1 MKIGRGSLV
10 RMRALLIISVIF
22 MGFTGRAIAQDVE
35 SFYRGKQMRIIVGF
49 SSGGGYDQYGRLLAR
64 HIGKHIPGAPN
75 VVVQNMPGAASL
87 KSLQYLDAG
96 APPDGATMVTFN
108 PGLIL
113 GSLTAPQKTPI
124 DFRNFSWIGN
134 ISEDVRVCFTWRAR
148 GMRDW
153 TAFLAR
159 DNVVFGNTGVGTS
172 AYLDDRMLLMLFSV
186 KLKMVQGYPGSA
198 DKKIAIESGELD
210 GDCGSWT
217 SLPMEWLREKKID
230 IHVRF
235 SKNIPAD
242 MPQDI
247 PWAPDFLDSETK
259 KQTFR
264 LLVSGA
270 EIGRPF
276 LVSKSVPTDRVNALR
291 AAFDATM
298 KDPEFLADA
307 EKQRLLIGPDNGA
320 TVAKRIA
327 DIYASPPEVIARA
340 RDIAGD

>member
-1 MKIGRGSLV
+1 M
-10 RMRALLIISVIF
+10 RMRALFVVSAGLIGLMSP
-22 MGFTGRAIAQDVE
+22 AIGQDVE
-35 SFYRGKQMRIIVGF
+35 AFYRGKQVRIIVGF

-64 HIGKHIPGAPN
+64 HISKHIPGAPN

-96 APPDGATMVTFN
+96 APPDGATIVTFN

-148 GMRDW
+148 GMSDW
-153 TAFLAR
+153 KDLLAR
-159 DNVVFGNTGVGTS
+159 DSVVFGNTGVGTS
-172 AYLDDRMLLMLFSV
+172 AYLDDRMLLMLFGV
-186 KLKMVQGYPGSA
+186 KMKMVQGYPGSA

-217 SLPMEWLREKKID
+217 SLPLEWLREKKID

-235 SKNIPAD
+235 SKNIPPD
-242 MPQDI
+242 MPQNI
-247 PWAPDFLDSETK
+247 PWGPDFLDSETK

-276 LVSKSVPTDRVNALR
+276 LVSKAVPADRVNALR
-291 AAFDATM
+291 TAFDATM
-298 KDPEFLADA
+298 KDTEFLTDAD
-307 EKQRLLIGPDNGA
+307 KQRLLIGPDDGTA
-320 TVAKRIA
+320 VARRIA
-327 DIYASPPEVIARA
+327 EIYASPADVISRA
-340 RDIAGD
+340 REIAGD

>member
-1 MKIGRGSLV
+1 
-10 RMRALLIISVIF
+10 MRALLIVSALF
-22 MGFTGRAIAQDVE
+22 MGMTGRAVAQDVE
-35 SFYRGKQMRIIVGF
+35 SFYRGKQARIIVGF

-96 APPDGATMVTFN
+96 AAPDGATMVTFN

-134 ISEDVRVCFTWRAR
+134 ISEDVRVCFTWHAR

-153 TAFLAR
+153 KTFLAR

-172 AYLDDRMLLMLFSV
+172 AYLDDRMLLMLFGV

-217 SLPMEWLREKKID
+217 SLPLEWLREKKID

-235 SKNIPAD
+235 FKNIPPD

-276 LVSKSVPTDRVNALR
+276 LVSKSVPTDRVSALR

-307 EKQRLLIGPDNGA
+307 EKQRLLIGPDDGA
-320 TVAKRIA
+320 TVAKRIV
-327 DIYASPPEVIARA
+327 DIYAVPPEVIARA
-340 RDIAGD
+340 REIAGD

>member
-1 MKIGRGSLV
+1 M
-10 RMRALLIISVIF
+10 RMRALFVVSAGLIGLMSP
-22 MGFTGRAIAQDVE
+22 AIGQDVE
-35 SFYRGKQMRIIVGF
+35 AFYRGKQVRIIVGF

-64 HIGKHIPGAPN
+64 HISKHIPGAPN

-96 APPDGATMVTFN
+96 APPDGATIVTFN

-148 GMRDW
+148 GMSDW
-153 TAFLAR
+153 KDLLAR
-159 DNVVFGNTGVGTS
+159 DSVVFGNTGVGTS
-172 AYLDDRMLLMLFSV
+172 AYLDDRMLLMLFGV
-186 KLKMVQGYPGSA
+186 KMKMVQGYPGSA

-217 SLPMEWLREKKID
+217 SLPLEWLREKKID

-235 SKNIPAD
+235 SKNIPPD
-242 MPQDI
+242 MPQNI
-247 PWAPDFLDSETK
+247 PWGPDFLDSETK

-276 LVSKSVPTDRVNALR
+276 LVSKAVPADRVNALR
-291 AAFDATM
+291 TAFDATM
-298 KDPEFLADA
+298 KDTEFLTDAD
-307 EKQRLLIGPDNGA
+307 KQRLLIGPDDGA
-320 TVAKRIA
+320 AVARRIA
-327 DIYASPPEVIARA
+327 EIYASPADVISRA
-340 RDIAGD
+340 REIAGD

>member
-1 MKIGRGSLV
+1 MV
-10 RMRALLIISVIF
+10 RMRALLIVSALF
-22 MGFTGRAIAQDVE
+22 MGLTGRAVAQDAE
-35 SFYRGKQMRIIVGF
+35 SFYRGKQVRIIVGF

-64 HIGKHIPGAPN
+64 HISKHIPGAPN

-96 APPDGATMVTFN
+96 AAPDGTTMVTFN

-134 ISEDVRVCFTWRAR
+134 ISEDVRVCFTWHAR

-153 TAFLAR
+153 KALLAR
-159 DNVVFGNTGVGTS
+159 DSVVFGNTGVGTS
-172 AYLDDRMLLMLFSV
+172 AYLDDRMLLMLFGV
-186 KLKMVQGYPGSA
+186 KMKMVQGYPGSA

-217 SLPMEWLREKKID
+217 SLPLEWLREKKID

-235 SKNIPAD
+235 SKNIPPD

-298 KDPEFLADA
+298 KDPDFLADA
-307 EKQRLLIGPDNGA
+307 EKQRLLIGPDDGA
-320 TVAKRIA
+320 TVAKRIV
-327 DIYASPPEVIARA
+327 DIYAAPPEVIARA
-340 RDIAGD
+340 REIAGD

>member
-1 MKIGRGSLV
+1 
-10 RMRALLIISVIF
+10 MRALLVVSVFLISLINPA
-22 MGFTGRAIAQDVE
+22 TAQDVE
-35 SFYRGKQMRIIVGF
+35 SFYRGKQVRIIVGF
-49 SSGGGYDQYGRLLAR
+49 SPGGGYDQYGRLLAR
-64 HIGKHIPGAPN
+64 HISKHIPGAPN

-96 APPDGATMVTFN
+96 AAPDGATIVTFN

-134 ISEDVRVCFTWRAR
+134 ISEDVRVCFTWHAR

-153 TAFLAR
+153 KAFLAR

-172 AYLDDRMLLMLFSV
+172 AYLDDRMLLMLFGV

-217 SLPMEWLREKKID
+217 SLPLEWLREKKID

-235 SKNIPAD
+235 SKNIPPD

-247 PWAPDFLDSETK
+247 PWAQDFLDSETK

-298 KDPEFLADA
+298 KDAEFLADA

-320 TVAKRIA
+320 AVAKRIA
-327 DIYASPPEVIARA
+327 DIYASSPEVIARA

>member
-1 MKIGRGSLV
+1 MV
-10 RMRALLIISVIF
+10 RMRALLIVSALF
-22 MGFTGRAIAQDVE
+22 MGLTGRAVAQDAE
-35 SFYRGKQMRIIVGF
+35 SFYRGKQVRIIVGF

-64 HIGKHIPGAPN
+64 HISKHIPGAPN

-96 APPDGATMVTFN
+96 AAPDGTTMVTFN

-134 ISEDVRVCFTWRAR
+134 ISEDVRVCFTWHAR

-153 TAFLAR
+153 KAFLAR
-159 DNVVFGNTGVGTS
+159 ETVVFGNTGVGTS
-172 AYLDDRMLLMLFSV
+172 AYLDDRMLHMLFGV
-186 KLKMVQGYPGSA
+186 KMKMVQGYPGSA

-217 SLPMEWLREKKID
+217 SLPLEWLREKKID

-235 SKNIPAD
+235 SKNVPAD

-276 LVSKSVPTDRVNALR
+276 LVSKSVPTERVSALR

-298 KDPEFLADA
+298 KDAEFLADA
-307 EKQRLLIGPDNGA
+307 EKQRLLIGPDDGA
-320 TVAKRIA
+320 TVAKRIV
-327 DIYASPPEVIARA
+327 DIYAVPPEVIARA
-340 RDIAGD
+340 REIAGD

>member
-1 MKIGRGSLV
+1 
-10 RMRALLIISVIF
+10 MRALLIVSAIL
-22 MGFTGRAIAQDVE
+22 MGLTGRAVAQDVE
-35 SFYRGKQMRIIVGF
+35 SFYRGKQMRVIVGF

-75 VVVQNMPGAASL
+75 AVVQNMPGAASL

-96 APPDGATMVTFN
+96 AAPDGTTMVTFN

-153 TAFLAR
+153 KAFLAR
-159 DNVVFGNTGVGTS
+159 DTVVFGNTGAGTS
-172 AYLDDRMLLMLFSV
+172 AYLDDRMLLMLFGV
-186 KLKMVQGYPGSA
+186 KMKMVQGYPGSA

-217 SLPMEWLREKKID
+217 SLPLEWLREKKID

-247 PWAPDFLDSETK
+247 PWAPDFLDSEPK

-276 LVSKSVPTDRVNALR
+276 LMSKSVPTDRVNALR

-298 KDPEFLADA
+298 KDPDFLADA
-307 EKQRLLIGPDNGA
+307 EKQRLLIGPDDGA
-320 TVAKRIA
+320 TVAKRIV
-327 DIYASPPEVIARA
+327 DIYAAPPEVIARA
-340 RDIAGD
+340 REIAGD

>member
-1 MKIGRGSLV
+1 MV
-10 RMRALLIISVIF
+10 RMRALLIFSAIFISL
-22 MGFTGRAIAQDVE
+22 TGLAPAQDVE

-49 SSGGGYDQYGRLLAR
+49 SPGGGYDQYGRLLAR

-96 APPDGATMVTFN
+96 AAPDGATMVTFN

-124 DFRNFSWIGN
+124 DFRNFSWIGD
-134 ISEDVRVCFTWRAR
+134 ISEDVRVCFTWHAR

-153 TAFLAR
+153 KAFLAR

-172 AYLDDRMLLMLFSV
+172 AYLDDRMLLMLFGV

-217 SLPMEWLREKKID
+217 SLPLEWLREKKID

-276 LVSKSVPTDRVNALR
+276 LVSKSVPADRVNALR

-320 TVAKRIA
+320 AVAKRIA

>member
-1 MKIGRGSLV
+1 
-10 RMRALLIISVIF
+10 MRALLIVSALF
-22 MGFTGRAIAQDVE
+22 MGMTGRAVAQDVE
-35 SFYRGKQMRIIVGF
+35 SFYRGKQARIIVGF

-87 KSLQYLDAG
+87 KSLQYMDAG
-96 APPDGATMVTFN
+96 AAPDGATMVTFN

-134 ISEDVRVCFTWRAR
+134 ISEDVRVCFTWHAR

-153 TAFLAR
+153 KTFLAR

-172 AYLDDRMLLMLFSV
+172 AYLDDWMLLMLFGV

-217 SLPMEWLREKKID
+217 SLPLEWLREKKID

-235 SKNIPAD
+235 SKNIPPD

-276 LVSKSVPTDRVNALR
+276 LVSKSVPTDRVSALR

-320 TVAKRIA
+320 AVAKRIA

>member
-1 MKIGRGSLV
+1 
-10 RMRALLIISVIF
+10 MRALLIVSAFLISLISPA
-22 MGFTGRAIAQDVE
+22 TAQDVE
-35 SFYRGKQMRIIVGF
+35 SFYRGKQVRIIVGF

-64 HIGKHIPGAPN
+64 HISKHIPGAPN

-96 APPDGATMVTFN
+96 AAPDGATMVTFN

-134 ISEDVRVCFTWRAR
+134 ISEDVRVCFTWHAR

-153 TAFLAR
+153 KAFLAR

-172 AYLDDRMLLMLFSV
+172 AYLDDRMLLMLFGV
-186 KLKMVQGYPGSA
+186 KLKTVQGYPGSA

-217 SLPMEWLREKKID
+217 SLPLEWLREKKID
-230 IHVRF
+230 MHVRF
-235 SKNIPAD
+235 SKNIPPD

-276 LVSKSVPTDRVNALR
+276 LVSKSVPTERVNALR

-298 KDPEFLADA
+298 KDAEFLADA

-320 TVAKRIA
+320 AVAQRIA

>member
-1 MKIGRGSLV
+1 
-10 RMRALLIISVIF
+10 MRALFVVSVFFISLINPA
-22 MGFTGRAIAQDVE
+22 TAQDVE
-35 SFYRGKQMRIIVGF
+35 SFYRGKQVRIIVGF
-49 SSGGGYDQYGRLLAR
+49 SPGGGYDQYGRLLAR
-64 HIGKHIPGAPN
+64 HISKHIPGAPN

-96 APPDGATMVTFN
+96 AAPDGATIVTFN

-134 ISEDVRVCFTWRAR
+134 ISEDVRVCFTWHAR

-153 TAFLAR
+153 TTFLAR

-172 AYLDDRMLLMLFSV
+172 AYLDDRMLLMLFGV

-217 SLPMEWLREKKID
+217 SLPLEWLREKKID

-235 SKNIPAD
+235 SKNIPPD

-247 PWAPDFLDSETK
+247 PWAQDFLDSETK

-320 TVAKRIA
+320 AVAKRIA

>member
-1 MKIGRGSLV
+1 
-10 RMRALLIISVIF
+10 MRLTTAFKALFAALLPLQAPAQAADPVEAFYAGRTVDFVI
-22 MGFTGRAIAQDVE
+22 GSAA
-35 SFYRGKQMRIIVGF
+35 
-49 SSGGGYDQYGRLLAR
+49 GGGYGVYALVLAR

-75 VVVQNMPGAASL
+75 AVVQNMPGAASL

-96 APPDGATMVTFN
+96 APPDGATIVTFN

-134 ISEDVRVCFTWRAR
+134 ISEDVRVCFTWHAR

-153 TAFLAR
+153 KAFLAR
-159 DNVVFGNTGVGTS
+159 ETVVFGNTGVGTS
-172 AYLDDRMLLMLFSV
+172 AYLDDRMLHMLFGV
-186 KLKMVQGYPGSA
+186 KMKMVQGYPGSA
-198 DKKIAIESGELD
+198 DKKIAIEGGELD

-217 SLPMEWLREKKID
+217 SLPLEWLRDKKID

-235 SKNIPAD
+235 SNTIPAD
-242 MPQDI
+242 MPKDI
-247 PWAPDFLDSETK
+247 PWASDFLDTEAK

-276 LVSKSVPTDRVNALR
+276 LMSKSVPADRIAALR

-307 EKQRLLIGPDNGA
+307 EKQRLLVGPDSGEV
-320 TVAKRIA
+320 VAKRIA
-327 DIYASPPEVIARA
+327 DIYASPREVIERA
-340 RDIAGD
+340 REIAGD

>member
-1 MKIGRGSLV
+1 
-10 RMRALLIISVIF
+10 MRALLIVSALF
-22 MGFTGRAIAQDVE
+22 MGMTGRAVAQDVE
-35 SFYRGKQMRIIVGF
+35 SFYRGKQARIIVGF

-64 HIGKHIPGAPN
+64 HIGKPIPGAPN

-96 APPDGATMVTFN
+96 AAPDGATMVTFN

-134 ISEDVRVCFTWRAR
+134 ISEDVRVCFTWHAR

-153 TAFLAR
+153 KTFLAR

-172 AYLDDRMLLMLFSV
+172 AYLDDRMLLMLFGV

-217 SLPMEWLREKKID
+217 SLPLEWLREKKID

-235 SKNIPAD
+235 SKNIPPD

-276 LVSKSVPTDRVNALR
+276 LVSKSVPTDRVSALR

-320 TVAKRIA
+320 AVAKRIA